1 MKPSNFDYYR
11 PDNVDEAL
19 ALLAEHGD
27 DARVIAGGQSLM
39 AMLNLRL
46 AAADAL
52 IDISRLE
59 ELSRYREADGY
70 LEVGAAVTQAE
81 LLNFPGLA
89 EIQPL
94 LAKALPN
101 VGHFQTRNRGT
112 VCGSIAHADP
122 SSEIP
127 LCLAALEGEVV
138 LRSSGGE
145 RVIGAAEFQTGMLAT
160 ALLPGEM
167 ITAARFPVARAGAG
181 YAFAEVA
188 RRRGDFAIVGLAAIA
203 QNGTLRLGAGG
214 VAGKPAVAEWQID
227 PDQLDDALNAFA
239 WEMEG
244 EDDIHATAKYR
255 RQIVRRL
262 GRSVLE
268 EARSCSN

>member
-1 MKPSNFDYYR
+1 MKPSNFDYCR
-11 PDNVDEAL
+11 PDSVDEAL
-19 ALLAEHGD
+19 SLLSEYGD
-27 DARVIAGGQSLM
+27 DARIIAGGQSLM

-46 AAADAL
+46 AAADVL
-52 IDISRLE
+52 IDIGRLQ
-59 ELSRYREADGY
+59 ELSECRQVGGY
-70 LEVGAAVTQAE
+70 LEVGAAVTQAK
-81 LLNFPGLA
+81 LLNYPGLA

-138 LRSSGGE
+138 MRSASGT
-145 RVIGAAEFQTGMLAT
+145 RTLSAADFQTGMLAT
-160 ALLPGEM
+160 AIAPGEM
-167 ITAARFPVARAGAG
+167 ITAARFPVAEQGAG

-203 QNGTLRLGAGG
+203 RNGTLRLGAGG
-214 VAGKPAVAEWQID
+214 VAGKPAILEWQIEAG
-227 PDQLDDALNAFA
+227 QLDDALNGFA

-255 RQIVRRL
+255 RQIVRQL
-262 GRSVLE
+262 GRKVLE
-268 EARSCSN
+268 EAKSCSS

>member
-11 PDNVDEAL
+11 PDNVDEAVS
-19 ALLAEHGD
+19 LLSEHGD

-52 IDISRLE
+52 IDISRLK
-59 ELSRYREADGY
+59 ELSHCREADGY
-70 LEVGAAVTQAE
+70 LEVGAAVTQGE
-81 LLNFPGLA
+81 LLRFPNLS

-127 LCLAALEGEVV
+127 LCLAALEGQVV

-160 ALLPGEM
+160 AIEPGEM
-167 ITAARFPVARAGAG
+167 IAAARFPVARAGAG

-239 WEMEG
+239 WEMGG

>member
-11 PDNVDEAL
+11 PDSVDEAL
-19 ALLAEHGD
+19 SLLGEHGD
-27 DARVIAGGQSLM
+27 DARIIAGGQSLM

-46 AAADAL
+46 AAADVL
-52 IDISRLE
+52 VDIARLQ
-59 ELSRYREADGY
+59 ELSECREVDGY
-70 LEVGAAVTQAE
+70 LEVGAAVTQGA
-81 LLNFPGLA
+81 LLDFPGLS

-127 LCLAALEGEVV
+127 LCLATLEGEVV
-138 LRSSGGE
+138 LRSNSGT
-145 RVIGAAEFQTGMLAT
+145 RTLCAADFQTGMLAT
-160 ALLPGEM
+160 AIQPGEM
-167 ITAARFPVARAGAG
+167 ITAARFPVAEQGAG
-181 YAFAEVA
+181 YAFAEVT
-188 RRRGDFAIVGLAAIA
+188 RRRGDFAIAGLAGIVRG
-203 QNGTLRLGAGG
+203 GTLRLGAGG
-214 VAGKPAVAEWQID
+214 VAGKPAVREWQIEA
-227 PDQLDDALNAFA
+227 DQLDDALNRFA

-255 RQIVRRL
+255 RQIVRQL
-262 GRSVLE
+262 GRKVLE
-268 EARSCSN
+268 EAKSCSS